1 MPTLR
6 DIKRRITSIKSTQ
19 QITKAMK
26 MVAASKLRRAQDRIF
41 EARPYA
47 NKMFSVLSSLA
58 MRAKGEEHSLL
69 AKRGG
74 LKMEVL
80 VITSDRGLCGAL
92 NANIL
97 KKASEF
103 IKEKKKDNYEV
114 SINVIGRKGR
124 DFFRR
129 RNIPLRK
136 TWVGLSGKV
145 IYSNAQE
152 IAMEIVKNYTAED
165 PTHRE
170 ELSDEVHLVYNEFK
184 SAMQQRI
191 VIEKILPIEP
201 QKAEKE
207 EEVYYGEFLYEPSAP
222 EVLDTLLP
230 KHIEVQIF
238 RALLESEASEQGA
251 RMTAMDNATRNA
263 KDMIEKL
270 TLQYNKARQAS
281 ITKELMEV
289 VGGAEALK

>member
-19 QITKAMK
+19 QITRAMK
-26 MVAASKLRRAQDRIF
+26 MVAASKLRRAQERIF

-58 MRAKGEEHSLL
+58 IRTRREEHPLL
-69 AKRGG
+69 AKRSVS
-74 LKMEVL
+74 KIEVL
-80 VITSDRGLCGAL
+80 IITSDRGLCGAL
-92 NANIL
+92 NSNIL
-97 KKASEF
+97 RKAYEF
-103 IKEKKKDNYEV
+103 IREKKKDMAEV
-114 SINVIGRKGR
+114 SISVIGKKGR

-129 RNIPLRK
+129 RHIPMRGI
-136 TWVGLSGKV
+136 WVGISGKV
-145 IYSNAQE
+145 IYSNAAE
-152 IAMEIVKNYTAED
+152 IAMEIVKNYTD
-165 PTHRE
+165 
-170 ELSDEVHLVYNEFK
+170 ELFDEVYLVYNEFK

-191 VIEKILPIEP
+191 VTEKLLPIEP
-201 QKAEKE
+201 QKIE
-207 EEVYYGEFLYEPSAP
+207 EGEETRYGDFLYEPSAE
-222 EVLDTLLP
+222 EVLATLLP
-230 KHIEVQIF
+230 KHIKVQVF

-263 KDMIEKL
+263 KDLIERL
-270 TLQYNKARQAS
+270 TLQYNKARQAA

>member
-1 MPTLR
+1 MPTLK

-19 QITKAMK
+19 QITRAMK
-26 MVAASKLRRAQDRIF
+26 MVAASKLRKAQERIF

-47 NKMFSVLSSLA
+47 NKMFSVISSLA
-58 MRAKGEEHSLL
+58 IRTRGEEHFLL
-69 AKRGG
+69 ARRGG
-74 LKMEVL
+74 LKIEVL

-92 NANIL
+92 NSNIL
-97 KKASEF
+97 RKAYEF
-103 IKEKKKDNYEV
+103 IKEKKKDMAEISVN
-114 SINVIGRKGR
+114 IIGRKGR

-136 TWVGLSGKV
+136 IWIGLSGKV

-152 IAMEIVKNYTAED
+152 IAMEIVKKYT
-165 PTHRE
+165 E
-170 ELSDEVHLVYNEFK
+170 ELFNEVYLVYNEFK
-184 SAMQQRI
+184 SAMQQRV
-191 VIEKILPIEP
+191 VIEKLLPIEP
-201 QKAEKE
+201 QKVEKE
-207 EEVYYGEFLYEPSAP
+207 EEAYHEEFLYEPSAG

-263 KDMIEKL
+263 KELIERL
-270 TLQYNKARQAS
+270 TLQYNKARQAV

>member
-26 MVAASKLRRAQDRIF
+26 MVAASKLRRAQERIF

-58 MRAKGEEHSLL
+58 MKTRGEEHSLL
-69 AKRGG
+69 AKRRG
-74 LKMEVL
+74 LKIEVL
-80 VITSDRGLCGAL
+80 VITTDRGLCGAL
-92 NANIL
+92 NSNIL
-97 KKASEF
+97 KKAYDF
-103 IKEKKKDNYEV
+103 IMEKKKDNYEV

-136 TWVGLSGKV
+136 TWVGISGKI

-152 IAMEIVKNYTAED
+152 IAMEIVKKYT
-165 PTHRE
+165 E
-170 ELSDEVHLVYNEFK
+170 ELFDEVYLIYNEFK
-184 SAMQQRI
+184 SAMQQRV
-191 VIEKILPIEP
+191 VIEKLLPIEP
-201 QKAEKE
+201 QKVEKE
-207 EEVYYGEFLYEPSAP
+207 EEVYYSEFLYEPSAF

-263 KDMIEKL
+263 KELIEKF
-270 TLQYNKARQAS
+270 TLQYNKARQEA